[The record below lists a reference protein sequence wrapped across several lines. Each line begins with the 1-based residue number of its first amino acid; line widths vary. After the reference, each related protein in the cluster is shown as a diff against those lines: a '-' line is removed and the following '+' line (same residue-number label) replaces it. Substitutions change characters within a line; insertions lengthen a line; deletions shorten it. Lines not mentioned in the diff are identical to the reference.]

1 MVPKYI
7 IVHCTDSNW
16 GTIEDVDQWHKERG
30 FVRTDKDAKGA
41 KLQHVGYHRVI
52 TNGKLTSKSAYDI
65 RKDGVVFSGRE
76 LDEVGAHCLGMND
89 KSIGICLV
97 GKTKFT
103 ELQQVALV
111 NELAMMCLRF
121 GIPSRN
127 VLGHCET
134 KSGQEQGKTCPNLS
148 MNPIRAKLMMRGL

>member
-1 MVPKYI
+1 MVPRYI

-16 GTIEDVDQWHKERG
+16 GSIEDIDAWHKERG
-30 FVRTDKDAKGA
+30 FNRKGDGL
-41 KLQHVGYHRVI
+41 KLKHVGYHRVI
-52 TNGKLTSKSAYDI
+52 TNGKLASGAPYDI
-65 RKDGVVFSGRE
+65 RKDGVVFFGRE
-76 LDEVGAHCLGMND
+76 LDEPGAHCLGMND
-89 KSIGICLV
+89 KSIGVCLV